1 MDVGL
6 LTIVLLLLGI
16 GLLVAEIFIPSFG
29 MTGFLGIVSILA
41 AIVLT
46 AESIGQGVVMFLV
59 ILVVVLVLM
68 FLAYRVVASKRS
80 PLILKDSVNED
91 HGTDD
96 LAYYLGKEGVAL
108 TILRPAG
115 KGDFDGVRLDVLT
128 EGGFVGNGEAI
139 VVSGIEG
146 KKIFVKAVKEG
157 DLND

>member
-1 MDVGL
+1 MDLGL

-29 MTGFLGIVSILA
+29 MTGFLGIVSILTA
-41 AIVLT
+41 VVLT
-46 AESIGQGVVMFLV
+46 AETIGQGVVMFLV
-59 ILVVVLVLM
+59 ILVIVLVLM

-91 HGTDD
+91 HGNDD

-128 EGGFVGNGEAI
+128 EGGFIGKGETI
-139 VVSGIEG
+139 VVSSIEG